1 MTIVEA
7 IKKVMLKANK
17 PLTHADI
24 YKQIHSDNLYVFG
37 AKDAK
42 AVVGRT
48 IRRHCYGLDFPSASP
63 AKHFIVADT
72 KTTKTQYLLWDKKE
86 HQVVSRIDTDAEA
99 LPEEIIDSKH
109 KDHLSNIYH
118 QLLGTIKQSDPA
130 FFEKLVVDLLL
141 KMGYGWDN
149 SSSGEV
155 CGGPGDGGI
164 DGIVRE
170 DKLCLESIYIQA
182 KRYRDKKVSPSEV
195 LAFVGAMLTRGARK
209 GVFIST
215 TEFSTQA
222 IRHAREAQGMN
233 ITLLN
238 GVELC
243 ELLVDNRLGVSE
255 VKNYSVYRVN
265 NDFFFDE

>member
-1 MTIVEA
+1 MTIIKA

-17 PLTHADI
+17 PLTHAEV
-24 YKQIHSDNLYVFG
+24 YKLIISDKLYSFG
-37 AKDAK
+37 AKDPK

-48 IRRHCYGLDFPSASP
+48 LRRHCYGLDFPSASP
-63 AKHFIVADT
+63 SKHFIVADT

-86 HQVVSRIDTDAEA
+86 HRAVPRVDTDVEA
-99 LPEEIIDSKH
+99 LPEEIINNRH
-109 KDHLSNIYH
+109 KNHLSNIYN
-118 QLLGTIKQSDPA
+118 QLLDTIKQSAPA

-149 SSSGEV
+149 TSAGEF

-164 DGIVRE
+164 DGIIRE

-182 KRYRDKKVSPSEV
+182 KRYRDKKVAPSEV
-195 LAFVGAMLTRGARK
+195 LAFVGAMSTRGARK

-215 TEFSTQA
+215 TDFSVQA
-222 IRHAREAQGMN
+222 KRHAKEAQGMN

-243 ELLVDNRLGVSE
+243 ELLVTNRLGVSE
-255 VKNYSVYRVN
+255 IENYSIYRIN
-265 NDFFFDE
+265 NDFFSDE